1 MHILRERSVLQW
13 LKEGKAAKSTPE
25 GCCTVWSSKPYPT
38 PPRIIHGQAS
48 TSPRVC
54 SCWIMLSQF
63 GNRPRA
69 PSSTGASAWILLMS
83 HLLLQ
88 LQLQGLLMPMLPRL
102 FVFVPGWRQA
112 EAFLLSSFICFS
124 GVKSSCHLAAPQS
137 TYMIFL
143 LAKGESCQ
151 NVKEKVLQRCC

>member
-1 MHILRERSVLQW
+1 MNHGSQLSCWLLKHVLRECSFLQW
-13 LKEGKAAKSTPE
+13 LKERKPARSTQE
-25 GCCTVWSSKPYPT
+25 GCCTVWSSKPNPT

-54 SCWIMLSQF
+54 SWWIMLSQF
-63 GNRPRA
+63 GNRPHA
-69 PSSTGASAWILLMS
+69 PSSTIASAWVQFWVLQLMS

-102 FVFVPGWRQA
+102 FVFVPSWRQA

-124 GVKSSCHLAAPQS
+124 GVKSSCHLAAPQ
-137 TYMIFL
+137 
-143 LAKGESCQ
+143 
-151 NVKEKVLQRCC
+151 